1 MIKFFGSDIVAFA
14 ITSLCVKIICAS
26 NIVMLFWM
34 GWKII
39 IRGPWKNIL
48 FRGENKASLNKNMS
62 IQIGH

>member
-1 MIKFFGSDIVAFA
+1 MIKSFESDIVTFV
-14 ITSLCVKIICAS
+14 ITSLSVKIICAS
-26 NIVMLFWM
+26 NIVMLFCM

-39 IRGPWKNIL
+39 IRGLWKNIL

>member
-1 MIKFFGSDIVAFA
+1 MFGSDIVAFA
-14 ITSLCVKIICAS
+14 ITSLSVKIICAN

-39 IRGPWKNIL
+39 IRGLWKNIL
-48 FRGENKASLNKNMS
+48 FGGENKASLNKNMP